1 MIANSKDPDDFTF
14 FPFTSPNPTRSRRR
28 YCSDTNST
36 TGSKVLITSIEVHSQ
51 HIEQSDCGTN
61 LTTNTKGTEIS
72 STMSGFDSTFNIPN
86 QQTIP
91 EKKLLFADFDGAKL
105 GDKFLKDEKAWVS
118 FGTRNDATPGS
129 ENSDLSPMSTK
140 VQVGQA
146 DAYEIADIDKDTDL
160 NDETVTSTT
169 EYDDDVDYGPTPLAT
184 VNFEGVSQSCIESS
198 GDKSESSTT
207 AITTTKSHILMLV
220 TNMGMNRT
228 QVQNQQRATM
238 MLNALN
244 ITYETVDGSD
254 PSNKE
259 IRNEL
264 FAISDTRGAYPQF
277 FIVTD
282 HGDDSELQISFL
294 GDFETIEG
302 INDSSSLPN
311 EILDVNPTLLTW
323 GRIPYLSYQK

>member
-1 MIANSKDPDDFTF
+1 MIANSKDPGEFTF
-14 FPFTSPNPTRSRRR
+14 FPFTSPNPKRNRRR
-28 YCSDTNST
+28 YNSNT
-36 TGSKVLITSIEVHSQ
+36 DSKDLTKSKEFHLGQIQ
-51 HIEQSDCGTN
+51 QSDCSTHA
-61 LTTNTKGTEIS
+61 TTGTKGTEVS
-72 STMSGFDSTFNIPN
+72 STMSGFDTGSAFDIPN
-86 QQTIP
+86 HQTMP
-91 EKKLLFADFDGAKL
+91 GQKSLFADFDDAGVS
-105 GDKFLKDEKAWVS
+105 DKFLKDEKAWVT
-118 FGTRNDATPGS
+118 FGTSNDATSDP

-146 DAYEIADIDKDTDL
+146 DAYEIADIDKEGDY
-160 NDETVTSTT
+160 NDDTVTSTT
-169 EYDDDVDYGPTPLAT
+169 EYDDDVDYGPAPLPN
-184 VNFEGVSQSCIESS
+184 VNFEGASQSSCIESND
-198 GDKSESSTT
+198 DKSERSIAAT
-207 AITTTKSHILMLV
+207 TTTKSHILMLV

-264 FAISDTRGAYPQF
+264 FTISDIRGAYPQF
-277 FIVTD
+277 FVVTD
-282 HGDDSELQISFL
+282 HGDNSELQISFL

-311 EILDVNPTLLTW
+311 EILDANPTLLTW
-323 GRIPYLSYQK
+323 SRIPYLSYQN